1 MATIVGALAVKSTA
15 NTVHTIT
22 VPSGV
27 TSTMNALIAFGNNDS
42 TWTAG
47 TAVSSSGAT
56 WSLLNESQATNMW
69 VSVWTGTGMTAGD
82 TVTIT
87 LASGE
92 SIAIYDYYTSDYSF
106 NSGAGNVAVGN
117 RGGVSQT
124 TTTSGSLT
132 PSAGQ
137 TVVLVALERTTAIP
151 TVVSS
156 VTSSGGETVTQIGY
170 GQDDTGAEPDVSIY
184 FGSFTASAAAARTAT
199 ITYDDA
205 SGNGYAALVTTT
217 STVPGPG
224 QNQFPSAVTA
234 GSWTNVGGAASAVA
248 ALSDALATT
257 YMQSPTP
264 PSSGT
269 PLLLTMGPI
278 GAGGITFYVEGATG
292 GGTATR
298 TVTVYKA
305 DGTTQIYTTSYAIT
319 TTTAEQAV
327 TLDSAALA
335 AIPTLPDRTA
345 LVVQIVDVPA

>member
-1 MATIVGALAVKSTA
+1 MTTISGSLYVGSTSSL
-15 NTVHTIT
+15 THQFT
-22 VPSGV
+22 VPTGV
-27 TSTMNALIAFGNNDS
+27 TPAMTGVFAFGTSDNLM
-42 TWTAG
+42 TAG
-47 TAVSSSGAT
+47 TAFSSTGAT
-56 WSLLNESQATNMW
+56 FTQYDERAALTSVMG
-69 VSVWTGTGMTAGD
+69 VWTGTGLTAGNTVTVTLQSSEQVSLLHFYTDEFTVDASPFAAAVRGASSASTTSGSITPDAGD
-82 TVTIT
+82 TVLVIGLDRAPAT
-87 LASGE
+87 
-92 SIAIYDYYTSDYSF
+92 
-106 NSGAGNVAVGN
+106 
-117 RGGVSQT
+117 VSP
-124 TTTSGSLT
+124 T
-132 PSAGQ
+132 P
-137 TVVLVALERTTAIP
+137 T
-151 TVVSS
+151 
-156 VTSSGGETVTQIGY
+156 VTSSGGETVTTINY
-170 GQDDTGAEPDVSIY
+170 DDTALNVQPGASVY
-184 FGSFTASAAAARTAT
+184 FGKFTASASAARTVT
-199 ITYDDA
+199 VTYNVA
-205 SGNGYAALVTTT
+205 ANSGYAALVTTT

-248 ALSDALATT
+248 ALSDALTTT

-269 PLLLTMGPI
+269 PLLMTMGPI